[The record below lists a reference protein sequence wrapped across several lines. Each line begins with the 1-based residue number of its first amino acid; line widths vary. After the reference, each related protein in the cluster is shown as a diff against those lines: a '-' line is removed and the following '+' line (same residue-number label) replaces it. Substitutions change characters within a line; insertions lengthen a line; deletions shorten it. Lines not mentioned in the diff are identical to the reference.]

1 MRGWTLGPLGAVIL
15 VFLLGGCAYFMI
27 VRGGGDSDEELIRAY
42 YRDQGASDE
51 LAAEIE
57 VGECNYT
64 GQDYRSTSVFLCPL
78 TVLGNDVP
86 GACFAIDDEDGKVEA
101 GPRQM
106 ASIVGC
112 RPVMV
117 DVSLRP

>member
-15 VFLLGGCAYFMI
+15 VFLLGGCAYFML
-27 VRGGGDSDEELIRAY
+27 VQGGGESDEELIRAY

-51 LAAEIE
+51 LANEIE
-57 VGECNYT
+57 VGECVPT
-64 GQDYRSTSVFLCPL
+64 GQDYRSTIVFRCPL
-78 TVLGNDVP
+78 TVLGRDVP

-101 GPRQM
+101 GPRQV
-106 ASIVGC
+106 ALIEGC
-112 RPVMV
+112 RPVIV

>member
-15 VFLLGGCAYFMI
+15 VFLVGGCAYFML
-27 VRGGGDSDEELIRAY
+27 VQRGGESDEELIRAY

-51 LAAEIE
+51 LANEIE

-64 GQDYRSTSVFLCPL
+64 GQDYHSTSVFLCPL
-78 TVLGNDVP
+78 TVLDREVP
-86 GACFAIDDEDGKVEA
+86 GACFAIDDVGGKVEA

-106 ASIVGC
+106 ASIGGC
-112 RPVMV
+112 RPVVV
-117 DVSLRP
+117 DVTLEP

>member
-15 VFLLGGCAYFMI
+15 VFLLGGGAYFMI
-27 VRGGGDSDEELIRAY
+27 LRGGSDSDEELIRAY

-51 LAAEIE
+51 LVNEIE

-64 GQDYRSTSVFLCPL
+64 GQEYRSTSVFLCPL
-78 TVLGNDVP
+78 TVLDQDVP
-86 GACFAIDDEDGKVEA
+86 GACFAIDDAGGKVEA

-106 ASIVGC
+106 ASIEGC
-112 RPVMV
+112 RPVIV
-117 DVSLRP
+117 DVSLTP